1 MDPKAVSDADY
12 DQIPVSFIVVGVE
25 LAVVSWKLMIGT
37 HIVATTE
44 VANCI

>member
-1 MDPKAVSDADY
+1 M
-12 DQIPVSFIVVGVE
+12 QILIKFQSALVVDVE